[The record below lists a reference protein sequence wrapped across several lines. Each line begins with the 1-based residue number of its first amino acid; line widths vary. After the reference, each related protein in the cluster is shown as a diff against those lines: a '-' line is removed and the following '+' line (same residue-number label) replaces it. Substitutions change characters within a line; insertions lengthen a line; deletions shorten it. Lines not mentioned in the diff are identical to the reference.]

1 MLCDWGGDYWCQDLS
16 SVDLQPSSQAAA
28 THCPSFNAVKS
39 LFIHPY
45 HRLQIKLIYHFWK
58 LFWASLLV
66 CRFLSQVA
74 WSVACEDYTFTV
86 HVAYFLAYKVL
97 LVSLRC

>member
-1 MLCDWGGDYWCQDLS
+1 MWSRHFTFRKTNCTTYISRS

-66 CRFLSQVA
+66 AVFLVRL
-74 WSVACEDYTFTV
+74 
-86 HVAYFLAYKVL
+86 HGLLLAKTIPSLCML
-97 LVSLRC
+97 LIFRLIKCYL